1 MSPETISAGT
11 TLELTIHS
19 LATGG
24 QAIARHDG
32 MVVFV
37 NRGLPGQTV
46 LANIIRTKKRFA
58 EADLERVLV
67 RNETE
72 IQPFCKHFGLCG
84 GCHWQH
90 LPYEEQLDWKR
101 RFVEDSIHRIAGS
114 EQITARPTIPSPDRL
129 HYRNKMEFAFLQGRD
144 VVHLGLRR
152 SASHSII
159 NITECH
165 LQSDRTVAIVQ
176 QVRAW
181 ANSHKLLNAYDQ
193 RSGKGYLRFLVV
205 RETKQHSTPGNQ
217 TLVQLITTPD
227 WSPTGQRDT
236 MVQELADALKRE
248 TDGQTSFVH
257 STRTSKTQVA
267 YGENIIFSEGPRTLS
282 ETLTIDGQ
290 TMPLNIG
297 GADSFFQTNT
307 RAAEALYTKA
317 LQLAA
322 LTGTETVWDLYC
334 GVGALSLAA
343 AMRAKRL
350 VGFEIS
356 AAAVGTAA
364 ENAENLAITN
374 AVFHAGD
381 VRHTMEREQ
390 QAPDVLITD
399 PPRGGMHPDVVAA
412 IAKLAPSR
420 IVHIACDPATQARDI
435 GLLTEHYDI
444 SEVQP
449 VDMFPHTPHVENIVL
464 LTRRG

>member
-37 NRGLPGQTV
+37 DRGLPGQTV
-46 LANIIRTKKRFA
+46 LATITRTKKRFA
-58 EADLERVLV
+58 EAELERVLV

-72 IQPFCKHFGLCG
+72 IAPFCKHFGLCG

-101 RFVEDSIHRIAGS
+101 RFVEDSIHRIAGA
-114 EQITARPTIPSPDRL
+114 EKMAAHPTIPSPDRI

-165 LQSDRTVAIVQ
+165 LQSDRSVAIVQ
-176 QVRAW
+176 HVRAW

-193 RSGKGYLRFLVV
+193 RSGKGFLRFLVV
-205 RETKQHSTPGNQ
+205 RETKYDNQ
-217 TLVQLITTPD
+217 TMVQLITTPD
-227 WSPTGQRDT
+227 WSPTAQRDE
-236 MVQELADALKRE
+236 MVHALASSLKQEF
-248 TDGQTSFVH
+248 GNGTSFVH
-257 STRTSKTQVA
+257 SIRTAKTQVA
-267 YGENIIFSEGPRTLS
+267 YGEHIAFSEGAQTLT
-282 ETLTIDGQ
+282 ETLTIDGKA
-290 TMPLNIG
+290 MSLNIG

-307 RAAEALYTKA
+307 KAAEALYTKA
-317 LQLAA
+317 LQLAG
-322 LTGTETVWDLYC
+322 LTGSETVWDLYS

-343 AMRAKRL
+343 AMQAKRL

-356 AAAVGTAA
+356 RAAVDTAT
-364 ENAENLAITN
+364 ENADRLSVRN
-374 AVFHAGD
+374 ATFHAGD
-381 VRHTMEREQ
+381 VRLTMDREQ
-390 QAPDVLITD
+390 QSPDVLITD
-399 PPRGGMHPDVVAA
+399 PPRSGMHPEVVAA
-412 IAKLAPSR
+412 IAKHAPKR

-435 GLLTEHYDI
+435 GLLIDKYNI

-449 VDMFPHTPHVENIVL
+449 VDMFPHTPHVENVVL
-464 LTRRG
+464 LTRKD